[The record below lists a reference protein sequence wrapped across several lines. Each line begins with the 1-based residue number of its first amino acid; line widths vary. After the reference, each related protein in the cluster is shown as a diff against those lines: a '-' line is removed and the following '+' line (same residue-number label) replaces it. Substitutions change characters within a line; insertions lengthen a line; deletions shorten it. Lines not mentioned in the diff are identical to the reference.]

1 VTDLYPTALLC
12 HRCHASA
19 WEAVDSK
26 MVRERGRSVPNDLIE
41 CCFCGLMTWVAVTT
55 RAALP
60 VKNHIEFR
68 FQFGRFRGL
77 TFAEADA
84 EKNGRRYLEH
94 LRDTNEK
101 LRDRIAEYLAG
112 NALDSSAPEGEIVRL
127 SEVSGATECPA
138 SPASSPR
145 LFG

>member
-1 VTDLYPTALLC
+1 VTDFYPTALLC

-26 MVRERGRSVPNDLIE
+26 TVREHGRSVPNDLIE

-55 RAALP
+55 RAAPP
-60 VKNHIEFR
+60 VKNHSEFR
-68 FQFGRFRGL
+68 FQFGRFKGM

-84 EKNGRRYLEH
+84 EPNGRRYLEH
-94 LRDTNEK
+94 LRGTNEK
-101 LRDRIAEYLAG
+101 LRERIAEYLAG
-112 NALDSSAPEGEIVRL
+112 NALDSPGSDGEIVAL
-127 SEVSGATECPA
+127 SEVSGASACHERRP
-138 SPASSPR
+138 SSQR